1 MQFKTIIWD
10 LDGTLMD
17 TLQDLV
23 CSVNYA
29 LAKHGMPTRT
39 YQEIRTFVGNGV
51 RRLVELS
58 VPDGQQNPRYEAVF
72 ADFKSYYLI
81 HCQDHTGLYAGM
93 AQTLRELK
101 TRGIRMAEA
110 EACAARAIKS
120 FNNLKIIA

>member
-58 VPDGQQNPRYEAVF
+58 VPDVLQNPRYEAVF
-72 ADFKSYYLI
+72 ADFKS
-81 HCQDHTGLYAGM
+81 
-93 AQTLRELK
+93 
-101 TRGIRMAEA
+101 
-110 EACAARAIKS
+110 
-120 FNNLKIIA
+120 